1 MTQIRP
7 RLDDDL
13 AAEVQAYAD
22 AYRITFTAAV
32 KILLR
37 LGLQYSRAEA
47 RLTEAAR
54 YARTGEEKP

>member
-1 MTQIRP
+1 MTQTRP

-22 AYRITFTAAV
+22 ALHITFTAAV

-37 LGLQYSRAEA
+37 QALANGK
-47 RLTEAAR
+47 
-54 YARTGEEKP
+54 EKP